1 MLRFAPVKKLST
13 HMTFPPSASNR
24 SQRCE
29 PRKPA
34 PPVTNTRVS
43 RCIRRNSLILRNYN
57 RFRRPV
63 TALGAKKAISYL
75 ENQDA
80 IKNVLLEHRIAI
92 SMDGRGSWRDNV
104 FLERF
109 WRSVKYLVDAVIGY
123 NSHRPHSSLDGR
135 TPDQAN
141 FN

>member
-1 MLRFAPVKKLST
+1 MP
-13 HMTFPPSASNR
+13 
-24 SQRCE
+24 
-29 PRKPA
+29 
-34 PPVTNTRVS
+34 
-43 RCIRRNSLILRNYN
+43 YW
-57 RFRRPV
+57 
-63 TALGAKKAISYL
+63 KAISYL

-80 IKNVLLEHRIAI
+80 IKNVLLEHQIAI
-92 SMDGRGSWRDNV
+92 SMNGRGSWRDNV

-141 FN
+141 FNSRPFRAAA